1 MVATNASLDVSAAQA
16 AVEQASAAP
25 PADAFDNPGAY
36 IPGDRRRALATGTPM
51 PYGVR
56 GAALFAD
63 ISGFPP
69 SRE

>member
-1 MVATNASLDVSAAQA
+1 MSAGQSVVDDA
-16 AVEQASAAP
+16 AAAIP
-25 PADAFDNPGAY
+25 GDALYDLEAY